1 MASSWKKKLKITSSS
16 QENWVLFFSKEIFV
30 KQRKGGI
37 SCTPQPFLIVIYLQL
52 STKKTKKSVK
62 SLFVHFLIRLANS
75 SNVMAWWC
83 WCQMMMTMK
92 WKICVFWQAQ
102 QLGMKLISCRIWVWK
117 WVLSFVTTTCIF
129 LSLCFQSHSM
139 YGANTRFQSHVWITL
154 QKTLLSRGFLSYH

>member
-1 MASSWKKKLKITSSS
+1 MTSSWKKKLKITSSS
-16 QENWVLFFSKEIFV
+16 PENWVLFFSKKIFV

-92 WKICVFWQAQ
+92 WKICVFLTSTTTWHETHIMPN
-102 QLGMKLISCRIWVWK
+102 LGVKMSFVPCHNMYFFVTMFSISLHVWGKHKVPISC
-117 WVLSFVTTTCIF
+117 
-129 LSLCFQSHSM
+129 
-139 YGANTRFQSHVWITL
+139 
-154 QKTLLSRGFLSYH
+154 LSYFTKNFIK